1 MKNQEKHRHGKNNYM
16 IISNTIK
23 NDGILLTGD
32 ANEMLDKIADEA
44 VNLTITSPPYN
55 KKGTQKG
62 WLVDKVEYE
71 KHDDI
76 LPEKQYQENQ
86 INILNKIYKITTTEG
101 SLFYNHKI
109 RWEKGQMYHPMDWL
123 RDTEWVIK
131 QEIVWDRTIA
141 ANIRGWRFWQVEERI
156 YWLYKPEGKK
166 LIGKELESCDAKLTS
181 IWRGI
186 PVSGKKNAHPAPF
199 PIWLQFV

>member
-1 MKNQEKHRHGKNNYM
+1 M

-23 NDGILLTGD
+23 DEGILLTGD
-32 ANEMLDKIADEA
+32 ANEMLDKIADETI
-44 VNLTITSPPYN
+44 NLTITSPPYN

-86 INILNKIYKITTTEG
+86 INILNKIYKLTATEG

-141 ANIRGWRFWQVEERI
+141 ANIRGWRFWQVE
-156 YWLYKPEGKK
+156 G
-166 LIGKELESCDAKLTS
+166 
-181 IWRGI
+181 
-186 PVSGKKNAHPAPF
+186 N
-199 PIWLQFV
+199 